1 MLGAS
6 QLLARSLDLEE
17 TLGSLVRL
25 AVPTLADL
33 CVIDLVEPSGRLKRA
48 AVAHADPAAANR
60 AREVLMRHTP
70 DPDGRHLVAQVLRT
84 GRPELVA
91 DVSSEGDPD
100 PHHLRVVRELGIQS
114 YMVVPLIGRGSTL
127 GTVMLE
133 STTPERRF
141 GPSDVALAED
151 VARAAA
157 LAIHTA
163 QLLTSAETAVERER
177 AARAEAEVAELR
189 LGVLAEFSAALSGV
203 LDPVAALERLVHLV
217 IPRLADWCAVD
228 TLDEHGRAYRV
239 AVSPADATGRE
250 TVSPMGHQ
258 APGEPRPGSALSVV
272 RRELSPVLFEEL
284 SGEELAGPHDARGP
298 ALAGSAPIRSALAV
312 PLPGRDRLLGTLTM
326 AWVDSERQFDQ
337 ADLPMAAELG
347 RRAGLA
353 LENARLYE
361 EKRNAAEILQHALLP
376 GQLPDVPGLA
386 TAVRYVPA
394 TSGAEVGGDWY
405 ELMTLADGRVGIA
418 VGDAMGHG
426 FEAAAIMGTVRNAL
440 RSQAWSGADPVEVVR
455 RLDDFVSGVESA
467 HLATVLYACY
477 EPSSRLLRWVNA
489 GHPPPLL
496 IGPGP
501 SVELLEGGHRT
512 MIGVGLGGD
521 DVDELTI
528 PPGATLLLYTD
539 GLIEQRGSSLEEGL
553 DRLAKTAA
561 THADEEPALL
571 LDKILQPV
579 LAQPG
584 IEDDIAVLAA
594 RVLVS

>member
-1 MLGAS
+1 
-6 QLLARSLDLEE
+6 
-17 TLGSLVRL
+17 
-25 AVPTLADL
+25 
-33 CVIDLVEPSGRLKRA
+33 
-48 AVAHADPAAANR
+48 
-60 AREVLMRHTP
+60 
-70 DPDGRHLVAQVLRT
+70 
-84 GRPELVA
+84 
-91 DVSSEGDPD
+91 
-100 PHHLRVVRELGIQS
+100 
-114 YMVVPLIGRGSTL
+114 
-127 GTVMLE
+127 MLE

-163 QLLTSAETAVERER
+163 QLLTSAQAAVERER

-189 LGVLAEFSAALSGV
+189 LGVLAEVSAALSSV

-228 TLDEHGRAYRV
+228 TLDEHGRVYRV
-239 AVSPADATGRE
+239 AVSPTDATGRE
-250 TVSPMGHQ
+250 AITAMGHQ
-258 APGEPRPGSALSVV
+258 APGVPRPGSALSVV
-272 RRELSPVLFEEL
+272 RRALSPVLFKEL
-284 SGEELAGPHDARGP
+284 TGEELAGPHDAGKPSFAR
-298 ALAGSAPIRSALAV
+298 SAPIRSALAV
-312 PLPGRDRLLGTLTM
+312 PLPGRDRLLGALTM
-326 AWVDSERQFDQ
+326 AWVDSERRFDE
-337 ADLPMAAELG
+337 ADLPMVADLG

-361 EKRNAAEILQHALLP
+361 EKRNAAEVLQHALLP
-376 GQLPDVPGLA
+376 GQLPDVPGLT

-440 RSQAWSGADPVEVVR
+440 RSQAWSGADPVDVVR
-455 RLDDFVSGVESA
+455 RLDDFVSGVEST

-501 SVELLEGGHRT
+501 SVELLEAGHRT
-512 MIGVGLGGD
+512 MIGVGLGSD
-521 DVDELTI
+521 DVGELTI

-539 GLIEQRGSSLEEGL
+539 GLIEQRGSTLEEGL
-553 DRLAKTAA
+553 DRLSKTAA
-561 THADEEPALL
+561 AHADAEPPVL
-571 LDKILQPV
+571 LDQILQPV

-594 RVLVS
+594 RVLAS